1 MELVTL
7 IQIFISIFA
16 VFGIYAFMREII
28 RIVGS
33 RQRYFV
39 AYEIKFDEDL
49 EILYEQLYEAITVAQ
64 GDARF
69 RKVPVL
75 ILPRDIDLDDEMLD
89 LLKEWNVKLCYARGK
104 PSQTEL

>member
-16 VFGIYAFMREII
+16 VFGIYAFMREIL

-39 AYEIKFDEDL
+39 AYEIKSDEDFKA
-49 EILYEQLYEAITVAQ
+49 LYEQLYEAITIAQ
-64 GDARF
+64 SDTRF

-75 ILPRDIDLDDEMLD
+75 IMPCDMDLDEEMLD
-89 LLKEWNVKLCYARGK
+89 LLSEWNVRLCYIKGK
-104 PSQTEL
+104 P